1 MPIYEYECSKCGK
14 QFETFQRI
22 SDKPLNSCQFCKGK
36 VHRLI
41 SQSSFSLKGGGWYRD
56 GYAKAPPTPAPAA
69 KPSEAGPAKSE
80 GKKAEGKA
88 AKKESKKET
97 KKAS

>member
-1 MPIYEYECSKCGK
+1 MPIYEYECTKCGK
-14 QFETFQRI
+14 QFEAFQRI

-41 SQSSFSLKGGGWYRD
+41 SQSSFALKGGGWYRD
-56 GYAKAPPTPAPAA
+56 GYSKSPPAEAK
-69 KPSEAGPAKSE
+69 
-80 GKKAEGKA
+80 KKAAEPGGTKTEGKA
-88 AKKESKKET
+88 AESKAPKKEGKKET